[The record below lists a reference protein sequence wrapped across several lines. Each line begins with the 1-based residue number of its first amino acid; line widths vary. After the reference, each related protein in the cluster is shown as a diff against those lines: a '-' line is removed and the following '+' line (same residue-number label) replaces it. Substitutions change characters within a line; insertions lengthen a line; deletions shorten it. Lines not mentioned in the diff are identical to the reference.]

1 MKVKDLIAL
10 LQEYNEDA
18 EVVLQGDDEGNYYKL
33 VRGADEDSYFGEEGL
48 DHEPIFLSQYSNL
61 EQMAIDTSFDGEE
74 IEDFIE
80 SLKDI
85 VVLY

>member
-33 VRGADEDSYFGEEGL
+33 VRGVEEDSYFGENGV
-48 DHEPIFLSQYSNL
+48 DHEPIFLSQYANL
-61 EQMAIDTSFDGEE
+61 EHMAMYTHFDGEE

-80 SLKDI
+80 SLKD
-85 VVLY
+85 VVAIY

>member
-18 EVVLQGDDEGNYYKL
+18 EVVLQGDDEGNYYKA
-33 VRGADEDSYFGEEGL
+33 VRGAEEDSYSGA
-48 DHEPIFLSQYSNL
+48 DISDSPAFLSHYSDVD
-61 EQMAIDTSFDGEE
+61 EMADDFCFNGEE

-80 SLKDI
+80 SLKD
-85 VVLY
+85 VVVIY